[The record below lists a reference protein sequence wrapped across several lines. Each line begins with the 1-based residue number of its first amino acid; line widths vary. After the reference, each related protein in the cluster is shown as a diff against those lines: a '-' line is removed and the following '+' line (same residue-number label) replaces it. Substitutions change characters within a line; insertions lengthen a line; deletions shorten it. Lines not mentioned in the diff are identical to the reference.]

1 MEDNGG
7 DNCTSICMYSSYCN
21 TTVMR
26 MRMRRM
32 RTRTRMRI
40 VGEEGNGGDGVRLTE
55 MRVTKEE
62 NLRFR
67 EQRNR

>member
-7 DNCTSICMYSSYCN
+7 DNCTSICMHSSYCN
-21 TTVMR
+21 TTL

-32 RTRTRMRI
+32 RTKMRI
-40 VGEEGNGGDGVRLTE
+40 VKEKGNGGDGVRLTE

>member
-32 RTRTRMRI
+32 RTRMRI

-55 MRVTKEE
+55 MRVRKKKT
-62 NLRFR
+62 
-67 EQRNR
+67 

>member
-1 MEDNGG
+1 MED
-7 DNCTSICMYSSYCN
+7 DDDEDKCTSICMYSSYCN

-26 MRMRRM
+26 MRRM
-32 RTRTRMRI
+32 RMRMRMRI
-40 VGEEGNGGDGVRLTE
+40 VEEEGKGGDGVRLTE

>member
-26 MRMRRM
+26 MRRM
-32 RTRTRMRI
+32 RTKMRI
-40 VGEEGNGGDGVRLTE
+40 VEEEGNGGDGVRLTE
-55 MRVTKEE
+55 MRVTNEE

>member
-7 DNCTSICMYSSYCN
+7 DNCTSICMYSSYCS
-21 TTVMR
+21 TTL

-32 RTRTRMRI
+32 RTRMRMRI

-62 NLRFR
+62 NLTLR

>member
-1 MEDNGG
+1 MEDNDG

-21 TTVMR
+21 TTL

-32 RTRTRMRI
+32 RTKMRI
-40 VGEEGNGGDGVRLTE
+40 VEEEGNGGDGVRLTE